1 MRIPYMNN
9 HNFDYLNIAGLA
21 HSASA
26 LSRLQESIAVQK
38 AVLGIP
44 NIAEMAHSALAMS
57 SLQETI
63 AAQKAVLGIPNIAE
77 MAHSALA
84 MSSLQETIVAQ
95 KIALGITDMI
105 NPMLQL
111 QSDFQI
117 ASRINFYHSNYLG
130 NISATHLD
138 LLTTSINL
146 VKNFALPNIDLT
158 ANVLP
163 DFIED
168 KLEELAELTEDER
181 NYILLNAESII
192 DKTKNYTESL
202 SITIKDQIAALLAKA
217 IPSALLKNL
226 TPQTALQLII
236 VIVEIV
242 NIYFSMQSHNDAVQA
257 HQDAVQAHQ
266 DAIVQQKQ
274 TDEIIKYSK
283 QTFEVN
289 QKVFELLQKNLEKT
303 NNMSDQQ
310 KNK

>member
-9 HNFDYLNIAGLA
+9 HNFDHLNIAGLA
-21 HSASA
+21 HSASS
-26 LSRLQESIAVQK
+26 LSRLQESISV
-38 AVLGIP
+38 
-44 NIAEMAHSALAMS
+44 
-57 SLQETI
+57 
-63 AAQKAVLGIPNIAE
+63 QKAVLGIPNIAE

-202 SITIKDQIAALLAKA
+202 SITIKDQIASLLAKA
-217 IPSALLKNL
+217 IPSALLKNFN
-226 TPQTALQLII
+226 PQTALQIII
-236 VIVEIV
+236 VIVEIA

-283 QTFEVN
+283 QNFEVN

-310 KNK
+310 KSK

>member
-1 MRIPYMNN
+1 MNN
-9 HNFDYLNIAGLA
+9 HNFDHLNIAGLA
-21 HSASA
+21 HSASS
-26 LSRLQESIAVQK
+26 LSRLQESISVQK

-202 SITIKDQIAALLAKA
+202 SITIKDQIASLLAKA
-217 IPSALLKNL
+217 IPSALLKNFN
-226 TPQTALQLII
+226 PQTALQLII
-236 VIVEIV
+236 VIVEIA

-310 KNK
+310 KSK

>member
-9 HNFDYLNIAGLA
+9 HNFDHLNIAGLA

-26 LSRLQESIAVQK
+26 LSRLQESIAV
-38 AVLGIP
+38 
-44 NIAEMAHSALAMS
+44 
-57 SLQETI
+57 
-63 AAQKAVLGIPNIAE
+63 QKAVLGIPNIAE

-146 VKNFALPNIDLT
+146 VKSFALPNIDLT

-192 DKTKNYTESL
+192 DKTQNYTESL
-202 SITIKDQIAALLAKA
+202 SITIKDQIAALLSKA

-283 QTFEVN
+283 QNFEVN

-310 KNK
+310 KSK

>member
-1 MRIPYMNN
+1 M
-9 HNFDYLNIAGLA
+9 
-21 HSASA
+21 
-26 LSRLQESIAVQK
+26 
-38 AVLGIP
+38 
-44 NIAEMAHSALAMS
+44 
-57 SLQETI
+57 
-63 AAQKAVLGIPNIAE
+63 
-77 MAHSALA
+77 
-84 MSSLQETIVAQ
+84 
-95 KIALGITDMI
+95 
-105 NPMLQL
+105 
-111 QSDFQI
+111 
-117 ASRINFYHSNYLG
+117 G

-202 SITIKDQIAALLAKA
+202 SITIKDQIASLLAKA
-217 IPSALLKNL
+217 IPSALLKNFN
-226 TPQTALQLII
+226 PQTALQLII
-236 VIVEIV
+236 VIVEIA

-310 KNK
+310 KSK

>member
-26 LSRLQESIAVQK
+26 LSRLQESIAV
-38 AVLGIP
+38 
-44 NIAEMAHSALAMS
+44 
-57 SLQETI
+57 
-63 AAQKAVLGIPNIAE
+63 QKAVLGIPNIAE